1 MSKVQEG
8 VIKKYTIAL
17 YYSQEDEQGS
27 DDEEEVALR
36 KLHHQMF
43 LRFRSE
49 THYNALEGT
58 QILLTAI
65 INWLTTH
72 EPDAEYY
79 NEVLSI
85 DDVFDEATKVD
96 LDVTDL

>member
-1 MSKVQEG
+1 MTKVKEG
-8 VIKKYTIAL
+8 VVKKYMIAL
-17 YYSQEDEQGS
+17 YYT
-27 DDEEEVALR
+27 EEEEDSDGEVQLQ
-36 KLHHQMF
+36 KSHHQLL
-43 LRFRSE
+43 LRFRNE

-65 INWLTTH
+65 INWLAAN